1 MTKYGGVD
9 EDSEVHRFVA
19 SGVVSHR
26 TQLRRVRTRLL
37 RQKHI
42 SKTDVKGLE
51 ELLRKTEGKI
61 QILCGIVARLQTVR
75 ATIHDRRYDNG
86 TLLARDKGKLMV
98 LSPCFLQ
105 WGYALMKKV
114 RASVSVES
122 IRTMGR
128 KAQKRAHEF
137 LYLDKELRGGFSQCC
152 KKKGSPEDKL
162 VTEVFERLLNFAFH
176 ARSEVE
182 WQKYRAIRTDRSLGN
197 RRRRAV

>member
-75 ATIHDRRYDNG
+75 ATG
-86 TLLARDKGKLMV
+86 
-98 LSPCFLQ
+98 S
-105 WGYALMKKV
+105 
-114 RASVSVES
+114 
-122 IRTMGR
+122 
-128 KAQKRAHEF
+128 
-137 LYLDKELRGGFSQCC
+137 
-152 KKKGSPEDKL
+152 KKKEKDK
-162 VTEVFERLLNFAFH
+162 V
-176 ARSEVE
+176 
-182 WQKYRAIRTDRSLGN
+182 
-197 RRRRAV
+197 